1 MNTCNNCGR
10 QGHSFYQCKLPIT
23 SYGVIALRQHPTSK
37 QLEYLMIRRR
47 DTLGFI
53 DFMRGKYSV
62 QNRDYIMNMLKQ
74 MTLDEKRKL
83 MCYTFHELWQYL
95 WGDNAY
101 LEQFNNEEIVSRD
114 KFHVLCNGVSVGDT
128 QYSLASLVNDS
139 LEYDVWDEA
148 EWGFPKGRR
157 NFQEKDYDCAIRE
170 FCEETGYPNNEKL
183 RVFKN
188 VLPYEE
194 IFTGS
199 NYKSY
204 KHKYYVVMMD
214 YEASLQMNPFH
225 VNEISCVEWKTYEEC
240 VKSIRYYNMEKLA
253 ILKKVHG
260 VWNHC
265 SFTYS
270 DCIMEHEMVQNT
282 SSLVMT

>member
-23 SYGVIALRQHPTSK
+23 SYGVVALRYNPHTRIH
-37 QLEYLMIRRR
+37 EYLMVRRR
-47 DTLGFI
+47 DTLGYI

-74 MTLDEKRKL
+74 MTLSEKRKL
-83 MCYTFHELWQYL
+83 MCFTFHELWKDL

-101 LEQFNNEEIVSRD
+101 LEQFNNEENVSRE
-114 KFHVLCNGVSVGDT
+114 KFHTLCNGVEVGDT

-139 LEYDVWDEA
+139 MEFDTWEEA

-170 FCEETGYPNNEKL
+170 FCEETGYTDISAL
-183 RVFKN
+183 HVYKN
-188 VLPYEE
+188 VMPYEE
-194 IFTGS
+194 VFTGS

-214 YEASLQMNPFH
+214 YEASLHRNPFH
-225 VNEISCVEWKTYEEC
+225 VNEISCVEWMTYEMC
-240 VKSIRYYNMEKLA
+240 VRNIRYYNREKLA
-253 ILKKVHG
+253 MLRHLAGG
-260 VWNHC
+260 VARLGGTLEQRQ
-265 SFTYS
+265 SPS
-270 DCIMEHEMVQNT
+270 PVQHVT
-282 SSLVMT
+282 EQSVMQ